1 MRVLLVLFILL
12 SLVRAEAPK
21 AYLYVRYD
29 AEAGKL
35 VLSDGRP
42 LPPGLPVEPGQY
54 VELKGGFLKPKRQWQ
69 PPQDILKEYTPQG
82 ASRVVF
88 SHERHFAALGVKG
101 SACQT
106 CHATLDIQKTWRSLA
121 PEPRLEP
128 HKATSLGR
136 FCATCHDGKTRI
148 RDIPGARSPLQE
160 KVFSALGRSGD
171 PGCSQCHA
179 PRDHGLDFT
188 SRHGEVAE
196 HGGGARCATCH
207 RGAGGIT
214 PKELAQAL
222 DFRQAQLALIRN
234 PEDAKAFNVV
244 LPNNFCAYCHAL
256 DLKAWKGK
264 D

>member
-29 AEAGKL
+29 AEAGRL

-54 VELKGGFLKPKRQWQ
+54 VELKGGFLEPKRQWQ

-121 PEPRLEP
+121 PDPRLEP
-128 HKATSLGR
+128 HKLVSCRLRKKGAPGKR
-136 FCATCHDGKTRI
+136 RGEKGQREKAPDPDG
-148 RDIPGARSPLQE
+148 
-160 KVFSALGRSGD
+160 
-171 PGCSQCHA
+171 
-179 PRDHGLDFT
+179 
-188 SRHGEVAE
+188 
-196 HGGGARCATCH
+196 HGGS
-207 RGAGGIT
+207 
-214 PKELAQAL
+214 P
-222 DFRQAQLALIRN
+222 
-234 PEDAKAFNVV
+234 PEG
-244 LPNNFCAYCHAL
+244 LCPP
-256 DLKAWKGK
+256 GQ
-264 D
+264 